1 MIEKNQSLTVSLVC
15 KVQGHVSVLYDD
27 NLRLHPSLWIPIVS
41 LHRYR
46 LVKVH
51 SQPIPKRPKGV
62 PLLHLTLPPRLAV
75 ADPRAVAGGP
85 VGGGKVLH
93 EIPGQNHTMV
103 LLQWLQLKP
112 FIKLYVFLKDKKAS
126 MKSNTFTVF

>member
-1 MIEKNQSLTVSLVC
+1 MIRKNQSLTFSLVC

-27 NLRLHPSLWIPIVS
+27 NLQLHPSLWIPIVS

-51 SQPIPKRPKGV
+51 PQPIPERPKGV

-75 ADPRAVAGGP
+75 ADPRAVPRGP

-93 EIPGQNHTMV
+93 EIPG
-103 LLQWLQLKP
+103 
-112 FIKLYVFLKDKKAS
+112 
-126 MKSNTFTVF
+126 